1 MGKRTFRLQAANFS
15 GLSARDIQ
23 VWRGDR
29 HVLRGLSVEVAAG
42 QVVHIAGSNGAGKTT
57 LLRVLAGLLTAE
69 QGGVCWQGR
78 PITMNFD
85 SYAATLAYLGH
96 SDALKADFS
105 ARENLSHEVGLRR
118 PVTAAEIDDALTRV
132 GLADCL
138 DLPAR
143 VLSAGQ
149 RRRLAMA
156 RVMLTCAPLWIL
168 DEPFTNLDHV
178 GVLLLSGV
186 IAEHLDGGGAAI
198 IAAHQPPAIPRHT
211 ASCVDLA

>member
-1 MGKRTFRLQAANFS
+1 LQAVNFS

-29 HVLRGLSVEVAAG
+29 HVLRGVSVDVAAG

-57 LLRVLAGLLTAE
+57 LLRVLAGLLSAE
-69 QGGVCWQGR
+69 QGGVSWQDR
-78 PITMNFD
+78 PIMANFE

-105 ARENLSHEVGLRR
+105 ARENLAHEVGLRR

-132 GLADCL
+132 GLASCR

-156 RVMLTCAPLWIL
+156 RVMLIAAPLWIL

-186 IAEHLDGGGAAI
+186 IAEHVDGGGAAI

>member
-1 MGKRTFRLQAANFS
+1 LQGLNFS
-15 GLSARDIQ
+15 GVSGRDIH

-29 HVLRGLSVEVAAG
+29 HVLRGVSMEAAAG
-42 QVVHIAGSNGAGKTT
+42 QVVHVAGPNGAGKTT
-57 LLRVLAGLLTAE
+57 LLRVLTGLLSPE
-69 QGGVCWQGR
+69 QGGVSWRGR
-78 PITMNFD
+78 PIAASFED
-85 SYAATLAYLGH
+85 YAAVIAYLGH
-96 SDALKADFS
+96 IDALKADFS
-105 ARENLSHEVGLRR
+105 ARENLVQEVGLRR
-118 PVTAAEIDDALTRV
+118 SVTAAEIDDALNHA
-132 GLADCL
+132 GLAACR

-156 RVMLTCAPLWIL
+156 RVMLTAAPLWIL

-186 IAEHLDGGGAAI
+186 IAEHLDGGGAAV
-198 IAAHQPPAIPRHT
+198 IAAHQPPAIPRHS

>member
-1 MGKRTFRLQAANFS
+1 MQAPNFS

-23 VWRGDR
+23 VWRGER
-29 HVLRGLSVEVAAG
+29 HVLRGVSLELAAG
-42 QVVHIAGSNGAGKTT
+42 QVVHIAGSNGVGKTT

-69 QGGVCWQGR
+69 QGGVSWQGR
-78 PITMNFD
+78 PVTASFEV
-85 SYAATLAYLGH
+85 YAATLAYLGH
-96 SDALKADFS
+96 SDALKADFT
-105 ARENLSHEVGLRR
+105 ARENLRHEVGLRR
-118 PVTAAEIDDALTRV
+118 DVTPAEIDDALARV
-132 GLADCL
+132 GLAGCR

-156 RVMLTCAPLWIL
+156 RVMLSAASLWIL

-178 GVLLLSGV
+178 GVVLLSGV
-186 IAEHLDGGGAAI
+186 IAEQLDAGGAVI

-211 ASCVDLA
+211 VRCVELV

>member
-1 MGKRTFRLQAANFS
+1 LQAANFS

-42 QVVHIAGSNGAGKTT
+42 QVVHVAGSNGAGKTT

-69 QGGVCWQGR
+69 QGGVSWQGR
-78 PITMNFD
+78 PITTNFD
-85 SYAATLAYLGH
+85 SYAAALAYLGH

-132 GLADCL
+132 GLGECR

-156 RVMLTCAPLWIL
+156 RVMLTTAPLWIL
-168 DEPFTNLDHV
+168 DEPFTNLDYV
-178 GVLLLSGV
+178 GVTLLSSV
-186 IAEHLDGGGAAI
+186 IAEHVDGSGAAI
-198 IAAHQPPAIPRHT
+198 IAAHQPPVIPRHT
-211 ASCVDLA
+211 VTCVDLA

>member
-1 MGKRTFRLQAANFS
+1 MQAANFS
-15 GLSARDIQ
+15 GVSARDIQ

-29 HVLRGLSVEVAAG
+29 HVLRGVSVEVAAT
-42 QVVHIAGSNGAGKTT
+42 QIVHIAGSNGVGKTT

-69 QGGVCWQGR
+69 QGSVNWQGR
-78 PITMNFD
+78 PITANFE

-96 SDALKADFS
+96 SDALKADFT

-118 PVTAAEIDDALTRV
+118 PVTGTEIDEALARV
-132 GLADCL
+132 GLAGCR

-156 RVMLTCAPLWIL
+156 RVMLTATMLWII
-168 DEPFTNLDHV
+168 DEPFTNLDHA
-178 GVLLLSGV
+178 GVLVLSDV
-186 IAEHLDGGGAAI
+186 IAGQVDGGGAVI
-198 IAAHQPPAIPRHT
+198 IAAHQPPAIPRYP
-211 ASCVDLA
+211 ARCVDLA

>member
-1 MGKRTFRLQAANFS
+1 MQAANFS

-29 HVLRGLSVEVAAG
+29 HVLRGLSVDVAAG
-42 QVVHIAGSNGAGKTT
+42 QIVHVAGSNGVGKTT
-57 LLRVLAGLLTAE
+57 LLRVLAGLLGAE
-69 QGGVCWQGR
+69 RGVVSWQER
-78 PITMNFD
+78 PISTNFD

-105 ARENLSHEVGLRR
+105 ARENLSHEIGLRR
-118 PVTAAEIDDALTRV
+118 LVTATEIDNALARV
-132 GLADCL
+132 GLDACR

-156 RVMLTCAPLWIL
+156 RVKLTNAPLWIL
-168 DEPFTNLDHV
+168 DEPFTNLDQA
-178 GVLLLSGV
+178 GVLVLSDV
-186 IAEHLDGGGAAI
+186 IAEHVDIGGAAI
-198 IAAHQPPAIPRHT
+198 IAAHQPPVIPRHT
-211 ASCVDLA
+211 ANCLELA

>member
-1 MGKRTFRLQAANFS
+1 MQAINFS

-29 HVLRGLSVEVAAG
+29 HVLCGVSVEVAAG

-57 LLRVLAGLLTAE
+57 LLRVLAGLLSAE
-69 QGGVCWQGR
+69 QGGVSWQGQ
-78 PITMNFD
+78 PIASNFD

-96 SDALKADFS
+96 SDALKADLT
-105 ARENLSHEVGLRR
+105 ARENLAHEVGLRR
-118 PVTAAEIDDALTRV
+118 SVTAAETDDALTRV
-132 GLADCL
+132 GLASCR

-156 RVMLTCAPLWIL
+156 RVMLTAAPLWVL

-178 GVLLLSGV
+178 GVLLLSDV
-186 IAEHLDGGGAAI
+186 IADHVDGGGAVI
-198 IAAHQPPAIPRHT
+198 IAAHQSPAIPRHT